1 LWFILVCPS
10 VNTKTL
16 ETLIFSQPFPELV
29 EDRRDECWLVVNVAG
44 VVRMTLTTVFVNK
57 TTVDFKLKEG
67 NAGVYREVT
76 TLKGL
81 DSADATP
88 SEKNKHALEFDEKA
102 TYREYRTVSRPG
114 GQKIQITSD
123 FCLDH
128 STIYIVPKPDT
139 PEKFGYD
146 GDLRLKP
153 EAKPGQFNLF
163 GSLSKFFSKK
173 S

>member
-1 LWFILVCPS
+1 MFFL
-10 VNTKTL
+10 
-16 ETLIFSQPFPELV
+16 
-29 EDRRDECWLVVNVAG
+29 NVA
-44 VVRMTLTTVFVNK
+44 VVRRMTLTTTFVNL

-81 DSADATP
+81 QKDAP
-88 SEKNKHALEFDEKA
+88 PCESNKHSLEFDEKA
-102 TYREYRTVSRPG
+102 TYREYRTVSRQG

-128 STIYIVPKPDT
+128 STIYIELKSGTKDKY
-139 PEKFGYD
+139 EIRGDQRSKFESKAG
-146 GDLRLKP
+146 
-153 EAKPGQFNLF
+153 NTLF
-163 GSLSKFFSKK
+163 GSLSKLFSKK